1 MKTLGQ
7 RLKVFRTKK
16 TLSAREVAF
25 QVGVSVSTYRDWENG
40 RAIKGEPY
48 TKLAE
53 ILGVHVLE
61 VLEGRRP
68 GGIYDDLLTMEE
80 ILTRA
85 KKKL

>member
-7 RLKVFRTKK
+7 RLKIFRTKT
-16 TLSAREVAF
+16 TLSAREVAS

-53 ILGVHVLE
+53 VLGVHVLE

-68 GGIYDDLLTMEE
+68 GGIYDDLLDMEK
-80 ILTRA
+80 ILIRA
-85 KKKL
+85 KQKL